1 MKKSFRDAYN
11 RELSL
16 LYERAAEFA
25 AEYPGIAD
33 SLGGVLRENTDP
45 GVAGLLEGAAFLSA
59 NVHHKM
65 DEEFR
70 NFTSEL
76 LDQIFPEALAPV
88 PSVMM
93 AQAVPP
99 LDNKD
104 LVEGITF
111 DGESPIDAR
120 FEDADQRVS
129 CQFRTTAPL
138 TLWPIEIQGAAYLE
152 NATPLEKLGLDTDTV
167 GSKAGIQIDIH
178 RPEAT
183 GDGPLSEL
191 DIDELPIHFVGAMN
205 EAAKLYEQVQ
215 CNLLRVSLRY
225 LDKHGDATFR
235 TLPVEQLKQVGFGS
249 DERLLPR
256 PGTLFDGFAMLREAF
271 VFPRMFLGL
280 RLVGLRD
287 IWRALDVNTAQI
299 VLEFDRSDP
308 VLAARFGK
316 DALALFSVPAVNL
329 FVENARQR
337 VDRKRHE
344 FEVRPDRSPMTHFEV
359 QRIDKIYAHYT
370 GGQSK
375 VKVYPLYGVAD
386 GDVNPRQT
394 LYYTSRRKPR
404 RLTEHERRF
413 GVQHRYRG
421 TETFV
426 ALYEPPDTPEEASV
440 QRLQITT
447 LCSNRHLPEYLP
459 IAGSKNDFFMADDT
473 TVSVSCV
480 AGPTPPR
487 EPLSELESD
496 APHRAVQGDVYWRLI
511 SYLSLSQFGLDDR
524 GGRDGAAALREMLSL
539 FCDLS
544 DNITEAQVMGLIG
557 LETSV
562 VTQSIRRNDGFF
574 PARGLK
580 IKLTFDED
588 GFEGSGIIL
597 LGAILDRF
605 LAEYANVN
613 SFTQTVIISRQRG
626 ELKTFAPRTGGGPLL

>member
-25 AEYPGIAD
+25 AEFPGIAD

-45 GVAGLLEGAAFLSA
+45 GVAGLLEGTAFLSA
-59 NVHHKM
+59 NVQHKM

-70 NFTSEL
+70 NFTTEL

-88 PSVMM
+88 PSIMM
-93 AQAVPP
+93 AKAQPP
-99 LDNKD
+99 WDNKD
-104 LVEGITF
+104 LAESIVF
-111 DGESPIDAR
+111 DAESPVDAR
-120 FEDADQRVS
+120 FVDADQRVS
-129 CQFRTTAPL
+129 CQFRLCAPL
-138 TLWPIEIQGAAYLE
+138 TLWPLRIEDVSYL
-152 NATPLEKLGLDTDTV
+152 ASPAPLEKLGLDTEV
-167 GSKAGIQIDIH
+167 GSKAGIQIEIT
-178 RPEAT
+178 RPEEA
-183 GDGPLSEL
+183 GEGPLS
-191 DIDELPIHFVGAMN
+191 DFAIDELPLHFVGEMS
-205 EAAKLYEQVQ
+205 EAAKLYEQIQ
-215 CNLLRVSLRY
+215 CNMVRATIRY
-225 LDKHGDATFR
+225 LDKNGDATFKIIP
-235 TLPVEQLKQVGFGS
+235 LEHLHQVGFGH

-256 PGTLFDGFAMLREAF
+256 PGQLFDGFALLREAF
-271 VFPRMFLGL
+271 AFPRKFLGVK
-280 RLVGLRD
+280 LVGLQQL
-287 IWRALDVNTAQI
+287 WTSLGAQSAQI
-299 VLEFDRSDP
+299 ILEFDRSDP
-308 VLAARFGK
+308 VLAARLGV
-316 DALALFSVPAVNL
+316 DDICLFAAPAVNL

-344 FEVRPDRSPMTHFEV
+344 FEVRPDRSPITHFEV
-359 QRIDKIYAHYT
+359 QRIEKIYAHYT
-370 GGQSK
+370 GNQSK

-386 GDVNPRQT
+386 GEVNPRQT
-394 LYYTSRRKPR
+394 LYFTSRRKPR

-459 IAGSKNDFFMADDT
+459 IAGSQNDFYMSDDT
-473 TVSVSCV
+473 TVNIACV

-487 EPLSELESD
+487 EPLSEMEND

-511 SYLSLSQFGLDDR
+511 SYLSLSHFGLDDR

-539 FCDLS
+539 FADLS
-544 DNITEAQVMGLIG
+544 DSITEAQIEGLIG

-562 VTQSIRRNDGFF
+562 VTQSIQRNDGFF

-580 IKLTFDED
+580 VKLTFDEEN
-588 GFEGSGIIL
+588 FEGSGIVL

-605 LAEYANVN
+605 LAEYASVN
-613 SFTQTVIISRQRG
+613 SFTQTQIASRQRG
-626 ELKTFAPRTGGGPLL
+626 VLKTFAARTGNGPLL